1 MKVKVRIVGVYF
13 HGEVEVDENATVW
26 EITKAAETQSA
37 GKLRIVGQNTIH
49 SVEHDTDPL
58 PEDVPTGIN
67 RAPGTY
73 QLAADRSVRSR
84 ALVWQYY
91 IQRPTGNFTGEK
103 GDVPLYETVSAD
115 KKANLAVNVRGVREG
130 DLILWRLLAIGLDP
144 AGPISPPP
152 AERIVI
158 A

>member
-26 EITKAAETQSA
+26 EITKAAEMQSA
-37 GKLRIVGQNTIH
+37 GKLRIVGQH
-49 SVEHDTDPL
+49 SLQSVEHDTDPR
-58 PEDVPTGIN
+58 PEDVPTGID
-67 RAPGTY
+67 REIGTY

-84 ALVWQYY
+84 ALLWQYY

-103 GDVPLYETVSAD
+103 GDVPLYETISAD
-115 KKANLAVNVRGVREG
+115 KKANLAVNTRGLQDG

-144 AGPISPPP
+144 VGPISPPP
-152 AERIVI
+152 TERLVI